1 MEFDTLV
8 RGGMVFDGSGRQP
21 LAADVGIIK
30 DRITAV
36 GVLGAATASK
46 VVEAAGLSVAPGF
59 IDSHTHSDLA
69 CFLPSDHEDVV
80 MAAVRQGVTTEVCG
94 NCGFSPFP
102 CPPERR
108 AGLERHLGAI
118 FGGATIDWVD
128 LAGYSTA
135 VTKRGLAANLAPLV
149 GHGSLRAAVVGFDHR
164 PAREDELAAMVRLL
178 DEALEQGALGLSS
191 GLVYA
196 PGSAAGQDELV
207 ALAHVVAKHQR
218 IYTSHIRGETD
229 MVGSA
234 VAEAI
239 EIGDLSRAPLHISH
253 HKVCG
258 RQNFGRTEET
268 LELIDSSRRA
278 GLDISLDVYP
288 YTAASTLLYAILP
301 SWAQAGGVDA
311 TVDRL
316 RDGQAR
322 ERIKDDFEN
331 GPPEWQNIP
340 RAAGWDNIVISY
352 CPARTEIEGSSIAV
366 LAADASKAPP
376 DYVFDL
382 LLEERGQVMMV
393 VHMMDEADVRRVIAY
408 EGTMVGSDG
417 IPLPGK
423 PHPRW
428 AGTFARVLGRYTR
441 ELQVLDLA
449 TAIHK
454 MTGMTAE
461 RFRLADRGTVSP
473 GAYADL
479 VVFDPA
485 TVADS
490 ASFES
495 PLIPPI
501 GIRHVFVNGGHVV
514 ENGALT
520 GARPGLVVAV
530 K

>member
-8 RGGMVFDGSGRQP
+8 RGGMVFDGSGRP
-21 LAADVGIIK
+21 PVGADIGIIK
-30 DRITAV
+30 DRIAAV
-36 GVLGAATASK
+36 GTLVASTAGN

-69 CFLPSDHEDVV
+69 CFLPGEHEDVV
-80 MAAVRQGVTTEVCG
+80 MAAVRQGVTTEICG

-102 CPPERR
+102 CPPEHH
-108 AGLERHLGAI
+108 AELERHLGAL
-118 FGGATIDWVD
+118 FGAAPINWVD
-128 LAGYSTA
+128 LAGYSHA
-135 VTKRGLAANLAPLV
+135 VTEQGLAANLAPLV
-149 GHGSLRAAVVGFDHR
+149 GHGSVRAAVMGFEYR
-164 PAREDELAAMVRLL
+164 PARDDELAAMRRLL
-178 DEALEQGALGLSS
+178 DEAFEQGALGLSS

-196 PGSAAGQDELV
+196 PGAAAGQDELV
-207 ALAHVVAKHQR
+207 SLAHVVAKHHR

-229 MVGSA
+229 MVASS

-239 EIGDLSRAPLHISH
+239 EIGRLSRGPVHISH

-258 RQNFGRTEET
+258 RPNFGRTEET

-288 YTAASTLLYAILP
+288 YTAASTLLYAMLP
-301 SWAQAGGVDA
+301 SWVQAGGVDA
-311 TVDRL
+311 MVDRL

-322 ERIKDDFEN
+322 DRINGEFEN

-340 RAAGWDNIVISY
+340 RAAGWENIVISY
-352 CPARTEIEGSSIAV
+352 CPGRTELEGVSVAV
-366 LAADASKAPP
+366 LAGDAGKSPA

-382 LLEERGQVMMV
+382 LIEERAQVMMV
-393 VHMMDEADVRRVIAY
+393 VHMMDEADVRRVLAY

-428 AGTFARVLGRYTR
+428 AGTFARVLGRYSR
-441 ELQVLDLA
+441 ELGVLDLA
-449 TAIHK
+449 AAIHK
-454 MTGMTAE
+454 MTAMTAE
-461 RFRLADRGTVSP
+461 RFRLADRGTLTR

-479 VVFDPA
+479 VVFDSA
-485 TVADS
+485 SVADN

-495 PLIPPI
+495 PLLPPL
-501 GIRHVFVNGGHVV
+501 GVHHVFVNGRHVI
-514 ENGALT
+514 EDGRLT
-520 GARPGLVVAV
+520 EARPGLVVSV